1 MHIIRCVTLCVCVW
15 GCVHAPAWVH
25 ACVRLCCTDWNSAKN
40 TVLNHK
46 TEKNTEPH
54 FRCLC
59 LTVTLNKSTPP
70 ILFTPSASHTKS
82 VSFIQHKM
90 VKVMTFSQSAGPPG
104 QTLPI
109 VPLDSIIHCST
120 WFNYRLFH
128 LIQLSFRLAVCFCV
142 ILLPLGSFSITM
154 PHWEKPSKKL
164 MVRPT
169 HHPAPSS
176 SFNTGQ
182 VKRWPTT
189 FTDTV
194 CMVNVVYLCKFHFVI
209 SRQGEWGVGG
219 GEGVEGRGTAQVH
232 KANIPYNT
240 APKGHH

>member
-1 MHIIRCVTLCVCVW
+1 MLHWLKFC
-15 GCVHAPAWVH
+15 
-25 ACVRLCCTDWNSAKN
+25 KK
-40 TVLNHK
+40 VLNHK
-46 TEKNTEPH
+46 TEEKENTEPH

-82 VSFIQHKM
+82 VSFIQQKM
-90 VKVMTFSQSAGPPG
+90 VKVMTFSQSAKPPG

-120 WFNYRLFH
+120 WFNYPLFH
-128 LIQLSFRLAVCFCV
+128 LIQLSFHLAACFRV

-154 PHWEKPSKKL
+154 PHWAKPSKKL

-176 SFNTGQ
+176 SFNTAQ

-209 SRQGEWGVGG
+209 SRQGELGG
-219 GEGVEGRGTAQVH
+219 GGGGRGGGGQPRCIGPTSHTTLSQRVTINYWTLH
-232 KANIPYNT
+232 PWIMILLILSLGKVRI
-240 APKGHH
+240 